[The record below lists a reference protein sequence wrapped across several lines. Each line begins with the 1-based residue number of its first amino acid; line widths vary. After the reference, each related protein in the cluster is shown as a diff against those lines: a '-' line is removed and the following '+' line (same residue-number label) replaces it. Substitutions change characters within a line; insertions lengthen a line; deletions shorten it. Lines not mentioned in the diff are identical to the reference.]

1 MIDDDP
7 SGEVWDRMQRMA
19 DAIRSVRSKADCE
32 AYLAGLQEM
41 LAVASEPRYDD
52 NAEQR
57 AALAGSIVAMRWVLM
72 QSTERADV
80 TAADIV
86 AFGRSISAEPG

>member
-41 LAVASEPRYDD
+41 LAAASELG
-52 NAEQR
+52 NEEQR
-57 AALAGSIVAMRWVLM
+57 AALAGSIVAMRWVLG
-72 QSTERADV
+72 QSTGRAAV

-86 AFGRSISAEPG
+86 KLGRGLT